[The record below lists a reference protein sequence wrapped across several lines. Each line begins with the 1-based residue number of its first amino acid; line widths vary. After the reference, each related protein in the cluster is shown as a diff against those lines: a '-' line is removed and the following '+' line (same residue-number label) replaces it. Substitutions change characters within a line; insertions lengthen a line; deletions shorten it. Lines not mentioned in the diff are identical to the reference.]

1 MAVVTILALGHA
13 LVEGVRGE
21 QGGAPSKNS
30 IWGVAQVDDRLVT
43 FSGRMNAKI
52 LRYKEFPESQKA
64 EVMAMFADKQSGK
77 GMDYRYVDITEAH
90 EQEVPGLVRQINIGF
105 FQAVAE
111 NKVNGR
117 AL

>member
-1 MAVVTILALGHA
+1 MANIQILALGHA
-13 LVEGVRGE
+13 LVEGTRGE

-30 IWGVAQVDDRLVT
+30 IWGVAQIDDRLVT

-52 LRYKEFPESQKA
+52 LRYKEFPASKKN
-64 EVMAMFADKQSGK
+64 EVMAMFADKQAGR
-77 GMDYRYVDITEAH
+77 GMEYRYVDITEAH

-105 FQAVAE
+105 FQALAE